1 MKLNSQ
7 IESLLLVSGRALS
20 LSELAKILKSDKKLI
35 KDSLN
40 YLKNN
45 YKENK
50 RGFNIVEN
58 NNKFQLTSSA
68 ENSELI
74 ADFLKEDISGELTQ
88 ASLEALTIIAYR
100 QPITKEEIEKIRGV
114 NCSLIIRNLLMRGLI
129 EENFDKSK
137 QVSNY
142 NVSLDFI
149 RYLGISNVEELPDY
163 EKLSKQENLENYLDK
178 QNN

>member
-7 IESLLLVSGRALS
+7 IESLLLVSGRSLS
-20 LSELAKILKSDKKLI
+20 LLELSKILKLDKKLI
-35 KDSLN
+35 KDSLD
-40 YLKNN
+40 YLKKY
-45 YKENK
+45 YKENN
-50 RGFNIVEN
+50 RGFSIAEN
-58 NNKFQLTSSA
+58 NNKYQLTSSA
-68 ENSELI
+68 ENSQLI
-74 ADFLKEDISGELTQ
+74 ADFIKVDISGELTQ

-129 EENFDKSK
+129 EESFDKSK
-137 QVSNY
+137 QISNY
-142 NVSLDFI
+142 TVSLDFV
-149 RYLGISNVEELPDY
+149 RYLGISNVEELPDF